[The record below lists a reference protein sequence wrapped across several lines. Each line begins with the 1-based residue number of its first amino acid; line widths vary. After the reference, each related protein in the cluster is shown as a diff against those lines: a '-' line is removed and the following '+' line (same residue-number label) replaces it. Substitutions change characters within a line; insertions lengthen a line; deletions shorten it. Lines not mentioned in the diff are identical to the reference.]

1 MLRNTVQVCVEMY
14 RNVVSRIVNVGWCA
28 QRPLYSILYCSVL
41 HSIVKYCQYW
51 VVCSKGDGNKS
62 PNTGISAQ
70 LILSEVTQMGIKA
83 TTKNKRKTQNN
94 TTQQSTLIKTQNTK
108 HNTHPR

>member
-83 TTKNKRKTQNN
+83 TLNKIQ
-94 TTQQSTLIKTQNTK
+94 
-108 HNTHPR
+108 